1 MSLDLTKQDPTGE
14 TQVKAAFEL
23 SWNTLETE
31 VQTFAYYLS
40 LLAFAPFSLSLIK
53 KLFPHQT
60 IEQINNNLTQLINYS
75 LLQSLG
81 KDEYK
86 LHTLTRR
93 YLRDKLEA
101 SQQSQIIKRQS
112 CKVMADLCREIPNT
126 PTLENMR
133 KVTPYIPHIEIAARE
148 FQRTIAEDDIVALY
162 EGLGSYYSGQG
173 L

>member
-60 IEQINNNLTQLINYS
+60 IEQINN
-75 LLQSLG
+75 
-81 KDEYK
+81 KE
-86 LHTLTRR
+86 
-93 YLRDKLEA
+93 
-101 SQQSQIIKRQS
+101 
-112 CKVMADLCREIPNT
+112 
-126 PTLENMR
+126 
-133 KVTPYIPHIEIAARE
+133 PHIG
-148 FQRTIAEDDIVALY
+148 FFWMDII
-162 EGLGSYYSGQG
+162 YYQFF
-173 L
+173 